1 MGKAEDVK
9 AAFGDGVNNTDSD
22 FFTLAAASKVGQVP
36 DGWKGQFVR
45 MTPIGA
51 NMWYFFSSNP
61 AAAIAI
67 GAASDGG
74 TQSPTQ
80 GEYVANG
87 TTIPVLVPYAAE
99 GQHVYF
105 VRIGDAA
112 GTGVSVTKASGKP
125 GENSVQGE

>member
-1 MGKAEDVK
+1 MFKADDVK
-9 AAFGDGVNNTDSD
+9 AAFGDGANNTDSA
-22 FFTLAAASKVGQVP
+22 FFTLAATSKVGQVP

-45 MTPIGA
+45 MTPFGA
-51 NMWYFFSSNP
+51 NMWYFFSTNP

-74 TQSPTQ
+74 TQSATQ
-80 GEYVANG
+80 GEYVPTG
-87 TTIPVLVPYAAE
+87 TTARMLVPYAPE
-99 GQHVYF
+99 GSHVYF

-112 GTGVSVTKASGKP
+112 GTGVSITKASGKP